1 MGVYDTEN
9 EIYDEL
15 SSFPVEDEDSNQ
27 EQAETQEDDGFSC

>member
-1 MGVYDTEN
+1 MSVYDTEY

-27 EQAETQEDDGFSC
+27 GQEEKQEDDGLSC

>member
-27 EQAETQEDDGFSC
+27 EQEETQEDDGFSC